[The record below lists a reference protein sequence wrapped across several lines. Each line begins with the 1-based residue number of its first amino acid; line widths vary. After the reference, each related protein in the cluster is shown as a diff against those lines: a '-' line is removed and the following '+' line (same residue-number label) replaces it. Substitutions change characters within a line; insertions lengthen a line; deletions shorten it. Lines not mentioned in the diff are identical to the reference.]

1 MDSYDDIAHYYD
13 DLFNEHI
20 DIAENRAIA
29 AMLTPYLYNKTIL
42 DIGCGT
48 GLLLELFTLDPKKYV
63 GIDPSEKMLDIARE
77 KFKFFEFRQEKF
89 EHYIGFTDVAVS
101 LFGSVSYI
109 HWDVYEK
116 ITQVCNKYFLMFY
129 KEDYEPK
136 TYYKTQKHFKHYH
149 LTYYDLFNG
158 FPNAEILSFQNFY
171 IVTNMFV

>member
-1 MDSYDDIAHYYD
+1 MDSYDSIAHCYD
-13 DLFNEHI
+13 DLFNERI

-29 AMLTPYLYNKTIL
+29 AMLTPYLYDKTIL

-48 GLLLELFTLDPKKYV
+48 GLLLDMFSLKPDKYI

-77 KFKFFEFRQEKF
+77 KHAPFLFKQEKF

-101 LFGSVSYI
+101 LFGSVSYV

-129 KEDYEPK
+129 KDDYEPK
-136 TYYKTQKHFKHYH
+136 TYHKTQKHFKHIKM
-149 LTYYDLFNG
+149 TYYDLFCS
-158 FPNAEILSFQNFY
+158 FPDAEILSFQNFH